1 MNKKTFTVAVI
12 FMIVTVAWL
21 GVELFFYFSGY
32 IRPQELVLPVLFVI
46 AAVIMCWR
54 ESIRKKR
61 KHVED
66 VKKYL

>member
-21 GVELFFYFSGY
+21 AFELYFYFAGY
-32 IRPQELVLPVLFVI
+32 IKRQELVLPVVFVI

-54 ESIRKKR
+54 EFIRKKR

-66 VKKYL
+66 VKRYL